1 MGSPLYKGSH
11 RILFEAFLKLV
22 DDSDAQTSALLD
34 LISWEDAQSL
44 LSIGGGKGLVEA
56 SLLRNSPHAKIS
68 YLDPSPEQ
76 CEKFRQHMQQEN
88 LLERVE
94 HIAEMTF
101 QEYQTNQK
109 FDRILSIFSWYFIGA
124 NKHLLTRLL
133 GLLMSSGS
141 ACIVLPNKGSIFAD
155 FTRSMSPDK
164 QMTLVGEDVLDVLN
178 KMDCDVIQH
187 SHTKWLATNDL
198 FDGEFASEASLAF
211 AAFVAMRPITTFT
224 SVEKKHIVDLLNAS
238 RESKGVPLKWDLLII
253 KPRLE

>member
-11 RILFEAFLKLV
+11 RILFEAFLNLV
-22 DDSDAQTSALLD
+22 DDSDAQTSTLLD
-34 LISWEDAQSL
+34 LISWEDTRSL

-56 SLLRNSPHAKIS
+56 SLLRNSPRAKIS

-94 HIAEMTF
+94 HTVELTI
-101 QEYQTNQK
+101 QEYKTNQK

-124 NKHLLTRLL
+124 NKHLLARLL
-133 GLLMSSGS
+133 DLLTPSGA
-141 ACIVLPNKGSIFAD
+141 ACIVLPNTGSIFAD

-164 QMTLVGEDVLDVLN
+164 QMTLVGEDVLDVIN

-187 SHTKWLATNDL
+187 THTKWLAINDL
-198 FDGEFASEASLAF
+198 FDGESASEASLAF
-211 AAFVAMRPITTFT
+211 AAFVAMRPINTFT
-224 SVEKKHIVDLLNAS
+224 PAQKQNIVDLLNAR
-238 RESKGVPLKWDLLII
+238 REAKGVPLKWDLLII
-253 KPRLE
+253 KPRL